1 METRTT
7 SVDVARPVSAVF
19 AYVADF
25 TNDPDWRTEV
35 ETSTRTA
42 GEAAEVGARY
52 EQTLRVAGRTIDTS
66 FVVTECVTAAVIGF
80 ERSSGPIE
88 VQGSLV
94 FVSLGDDRTR
104 VLFEHHMAGP
114 IWFRAIEPWL
124 AARRR
129 RGIRRDLD
137 ELRRILERRS

>member
-1 METRTT
+1 
-7 SVDVARPVSAVF
+7 VDVVRPTAAVF

-25 TNDPDWRTEV
+25 TNDPTWRAEV
-35 ETSTRTA
+35 VTSTRTA
-42 GEAAEVGARY
+42 GDSAEVGARY

-66 FVVTECVTAAVIGF
+66 FVVTEYVPDAVIGF
-80 ERSSGPIE
+80 EGSSGPID

-94 FVSLGDDRTR
+94 FVSLGEERTR

-114 IWFRAIEPWL
+114 IWFRAVEPWL

-137 ELRRILERRS
+137 ALRRLLEWGS